1 MSIIEF
7 FERELKKCKN
17 NLEHQTKHNAPTSD
31 IENLKRKVS
40 YYDTVCEMLKGG
52 VSNA

>member
-17 NLEHQTKHNAPTSD
+17 NLEHQTKHNAPASD

-40 YYDTVCEMLKGG
+40 YYETVCEMLKGE
-52 VSNA
+52 SA